1 MTNEEIEQLNQV
13 NLLIYQN
20 KDFFSSD
27 IFPTEIIEDS
37 KRKEIKKDI
46 KELLNVDFFTKSEI
60 YPLVSY
66 FKGWNY
72 STKTFSTEN
81 LFAIRKNNESSSLV
95 NITLIKE
102 EVNLIKS
109 LQEIG
114 FILDT
119 LDGIYNKIV
128 LLQSQLS
135 TMERSKEEEEPYLEL
150 EKKLDLLGK
159 YYHWMLSEEKSL
171 STKEKENIVQK
182 TMLTTVLLFRLKI
195 RSDRLQCLGVCN
207 KTFSKE
213 EYASKEDCDC
223 KGEIVSAPPYF
234 EITDISF
241 VYPERYSDII
251 QEERESSPKGIIEKV
266 NRATFPYPLLLL
278 LNQINHSYFSKNLI
292 FPKYSLWEYT
302 STRDI
307 TKINFDFLSITDTEA
322 FLVAYVS
329 DSRFYHENLESS
341 VIIPVLSRKITS
353 NLKEGYSW
361 HSTIENTQINHWKI
375 TPFIPL
381 SDIRKYMK
389 LEDIQLIKVEE
400 KTEEVL
406 DKITQEEE
414 IPLSQSQLEEKEDN
428 KEKIVEFQEESI
440 TKPLEKKVV
449 YGSRINVIKREEEKE
464 EIEIPQFERPIGEQE
479 TTKLEEQE
487 EQKEEE
493 ENNE

>member
-150 EKKLDLLGK
+150 EKKLDL
-159 YYHWMLSEEKSL
+159 
-171 STKEKENIVQK
+171 
-182 TMLTTVLLFRLKI
+182 
-195 RSDRLQCLGVCN
+195 
-207 KTFSKE
+207 
-213 EYASKEDCDC
+213 
-223 KGEIVSAPPYF
+223 
-234 EITDISF
+234 
-241 VYPERYSDII
+241 
-251 QEERESSPKGIIEKV
+251 
-266 NRATFPYPLLLL
+266 
-278 LNQINHSYFSKNLI
+278 
-292 FPKYSLWEYT
+292 
-302 STRDI
+302 
-307 TKINFDFLSITDTEA
+307 
-322 FLVAYVS
+322 
-329 DSRFYHENLESS
+329 
-341 VIIPVLSRKITS
+341 
-353 NLKEGYSW
+353 
-361 HSTIENTQINHWKI
+361 
-375 TPFIPL
+375 
-381 SDIRKYMK
+381 
-389 LEDIQLIKVEE
+389 
-400 KTEEVL
+400 
-406 DKITQEEE
+406 
-414 IPLSQSQLEEKEDN
+414 
-428 KEKIVEFQEESI
+428 
-440 TKPLEKKVV
+440 
-449 YGSRINVIKREEEKE
+449 
-464 EIEIPQFERPIGEQE
+464 
-479 TTKLEEQE
+479 
-487 EQKEEE
+487 
-493 ENNE
+493 